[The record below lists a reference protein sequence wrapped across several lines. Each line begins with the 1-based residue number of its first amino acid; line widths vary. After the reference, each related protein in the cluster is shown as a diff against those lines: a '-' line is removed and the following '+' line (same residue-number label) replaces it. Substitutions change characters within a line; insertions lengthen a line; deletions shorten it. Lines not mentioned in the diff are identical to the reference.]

1 MRTYPFRSSLTRL
14 SHYLFPIPRA
24 SLANRLVVPGYTPRR
39 PSARARG
46 DACACAAT
54 VTVAAAGSGGGG
66 GSFTTTSLRLLLS
79 PSSSMCGGVSPIAL
93 DRLAILLPHRA
104 WTVIFHDSY
113 RTLYSYTF
121 FSLRITFARPRPPQ
135 LSLCAASQ
143 RGTRCLATQKMRVRP
158 RAHASSKGKED
169 RGSSFNH
176 MARLNG
182 K

>member
-66 GSFTTTSLRLLLS
+66 GSFTTTSDLPQTASFTFVVYVWRRLSHCTRSIGNPPAS
-79 PSSSMCGGVSPIAL
+79 PSL
-93 DRLAILLPHRA
+93 DRHLPRFVQDPILLHFLLA
-104 WTVIFHDSY
+104 SY
-113 RTLYSYTF
+113 NF
-121 FSLRITFARPRPPQ
+121 RPPSSATA
-135 LSLCAASQ
+135 LPLRREPTRHAVFGPPKNESSAA
-143 RGTRCLATQKMRVRP
+143 RTRLFE
-158 RAHASSKGKED
+158 G
-169 RGSSFNH
+169 
-176 MARLNG
+176 
-182 K
+182 